1 MCKCNGESIDHLFLH
16 CPIAMDLWAMVFSLF
31 GASMLARQI
40 WSSSKWVYMV
50 DCSPLLIVVS
60 LEERNSKCFEN
71 KERSILELKL
81 FFFRTLMDW
90 LAALRNQSF
99 FSFLDFL
106 DSCNFCSDR
115 KSVV

>member
-50 DCSPLLIVVS
+50 DCFPLLIVVS
-60 LEERNSKCFEN
+60 LEREK
-71 KERSILELKL
+71 
-81 FFFRTLMDW
+81 
-90 LAALRNQSF
+90 
-99 FSFLDFL
+99 
-106 DSCNFCSDR
+106 
-115 KSVV
+115 

>member
-40 WSSSKWVYMV
+40 WSLSKWVYMV
-50 DCSPLLIVVS
+50 DCSPLFIVVS
-60 LEERNSKCFEN
+60 LEERNSKCFED

-90 LAALRNQSF
+90 LAAL
-99 FSFLDFL
+99 
-106 DSCNFCSDR
+106 
-115 KSVV
+115 